1 METAKNSTYS
11 LRFFVV
17 FFLSYFVGGLESGN
31 NDSEP
36 NLIPNSLVYLVAQEK
51 EMKWFFTKIKMKYTH
66 LCPVLLKH

>member
-1 METAKNSTYS
+1 METAKNNTYS

-36 NLIPNSLVYLVAQEK
+36 NQIPNSLVCLVAQEK
-51 EMKWFFTKIKMKYTH
+51 RNEMVFH
-66 LCPVLLKH
+66 